1 MRLGH
6 LAILVT
12 TSLYLLL
19 PAGLMAQPAREKPV
33 YMTADKMGYDQK
45 NQIVIAL
52 GGVEVVQGDYVLM
65 ADRIDYY
72 QKRNIVRARG
82 NIKVLQPDGN
92 VFFAEDAELK
102 DDLKQGVIA
111 NFSARLSDNSRLIAR
126 EARRPDDNTLLLKKA
141 VYSPCNICR
150 GDDGKAKDP
159 LWQIKADE
167 VKYEEDEQRMI
178 YDNAFFEVFGLP
190 VLYTPYLS
198 HPSPDADRKSGI
210 LLPEYS
216 HNSALGAT
224 AKVPYYINIAPDKDA
239 TVTPYFT
246 SREGLVME
254 GEYRQVTDKG
264 TFQFNGS
271 GTFPERRDEFGNE
284 TDGHE
289 FRGHIYARGNS
300 GLTEHWGYGFDVNR
314 ATDDTYIRRYRFGN
328 QDTLT
333 SRAYTERIEK
343 RDYVGVQ
350 GLAFQGLR
358 EDDDPDRSPL
368 VLPSVDVHV
377 ESDPLWKGARAS
389 FTANALAITREIG
402 KETRRV
408 AMEGN
413 LHLPLISESGQ
424 VIEADLG
431 TRVDGYSVNDV
442 PINGGT
448 EEFDGE
454 EKRIVPRAGL
464 TWRYPMITYVKDTS
478 LTLEPIVQAV
488 ASTNGNNPETIP
500 NEDSQLFDF
509 SDINLFALNR
519 QVGWD
524 RIDNGSRVVY
534 GLRGEVGLQDDHYI
548 NFLVGQDYALSGDA
562 LNVLGKTQSDEFSD
576 YVGQLGYESGM
587 LNLDYRVWVR
597 EDDYVFRRNELNGS
611 LTTKYVDLYTDYIY
625 LNDDPIL
632 DDINEVF
639 GAGTV
644 RLTDNWSVNG
654 YIRRDLLGEAQTRA
668 AGAGVV
674 WQNECV
680 TIFTGINREFFRDR
694 DIQPDTSV
702 TVRLGLKNLN

>member
-1 MRLGH
+1 
-6 LAILVT
+6 
-12 TSLYLLL
+12 
-19 PAGLMAQPAREKPV
+19 MAQPARDKPV
-33 YMTADKMGYDQK
+33 YMTAEKMGYDQK

-72 QKRNIVRARG
+72 QKQNIVRARG

-102 DDLKQGVIA
+102 DDLKKGVIA

-126 EARRPDDNTLLLKKA
+126 EATRPDDNTIVLKKA

-150 GDDGKAKDP
+150 DEETGEAKDP

-167 VKYEEDEQRMI
+167 VVYEEKEQRMV
-178 YDNAFFEVFGLP
+178 YDNAFFEVFGVP
-190 VLYTPYLS
+190 VIYTPYLA
-198 HPSPDADRKSGI
+198 HPSPGADRKSGI

-216 HNSALGAT
+216 SSSQLGAT

-239 TVTPYFT
+239 TITPYMT

-254 GEYRQVTDKG
+254 GEYRQLTDDG
-264 TFQFNGS
+264 AFQFNGS
-271 GTFPERRDEFGNE
+271 GTFPERRDELGNE

-300 GLTEHWGYGFDVNR
+300 GLTEHWSYGFDVNR

-333 SRAYTERIEK
+333 SRVYTERLEK
-343 RDYVGVQ
+343 RDYVGIQ

-358 EDDDPDRSPL
+358 EEDDPDRSPV

-389 FTANALAITREIG
+389 FTANALAISRQIG

-413 LHLPLISESGQ
+413 VHLPLISRSGQ

-442 PINGGT
+442 QVNGGT

-454 EKRIVPRAGL
+454 QKRIVPRAGL

-488 ASTNGNNPETIP
+488 ASTNGNNPEKIP

-524 RIDNGSRVVY
+524 RIDNGSRLVY
-534 GLRGEVGLQDDHYI
+534 GLRGEVGLKDDHYV

-562 LNVLGKTQSDEFSD
+562 LNVLGKSKSDEFSD
-576 YVGQLGYESGM
+576 YVGQVGYESGM
-587 LNLDYRVWVR
+587 LNLDYRFWIR
-597 EDDYVFRRNELNGS
+597 EDDYVIRRNELNGS

-625 LNDDPIL
+625 LNDDPVL
-632 DDINEVF
+632 DDINEIF
-639 GAGTV
+639 GAGTI
-644 RLTDNWSVNG
+644 RLTQNWALNG

-668 AGAGVV
+668 AGGGVV
-674 WQNECV
+674 WQNECM

-702 TVRLGLKNLN
+702 TVRVGLKNLN